1 MRVGVVGVG
10 AMGTLHVRGYSGL
23 DDCELVGLYDIDLER
38 AREVAG
44 RYQVHCFSELDALL
58 SRVDAVTVAVP
69 TPDHHLVGLRCLE
82 AGCDVLIENKVELVW
97 DGHHSR

>member
-69 TPDHHLVGLRCLE
+69 TPDHHLVGFAAWKL
-82 AGCDVLIENKVELVW
+82 AVTSW
-97 DGHHSR
+97 SRSRSPCRSIRQIA

>member
-38 AREVAG
+38 AREIAG
-44 RYQVHCFSELDALL
+44 RYQVHRFSELDAC
-58 SRVDAVTVAVP
+58 
-69 TPDHHLVGLRCLE
+69 LR
-82 AGCDVLIENKVELVW
+82 
-97 DGHHSR
+97 